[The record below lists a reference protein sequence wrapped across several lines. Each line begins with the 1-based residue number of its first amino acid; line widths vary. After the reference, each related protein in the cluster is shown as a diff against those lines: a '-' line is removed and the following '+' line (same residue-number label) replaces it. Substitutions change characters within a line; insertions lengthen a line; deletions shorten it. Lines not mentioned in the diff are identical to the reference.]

1 MSIKSCAKDS
11 KQKVSLAEE
20 QRVAKWFSMPLCS
33 SGYKGFLIL
42 TLKIKEGN
50 MSQNFENKK
59 VLVSEI
65 IEKAKNAKS
74 IVLAEYKGLTVE
86 QDHALRNECRANSID
101 YRVYKNRL
109 IKRAFTELGITMP
122 DEVLEGQTS
131 IAFGQDDVTAA
142 KILVGK
148 ETDTKLKVKSGYGLG
163 KVLSEAEVR
172 DLAKIPTKEVLLAQ
186 LVGMLSMPMRNLA
199 VTIAEIAK
207 TK

>member
-1 MSIKSCAKDS
+1 
-11 KQKVSLAEE
+11 
-20 QRVAKWFSMPLCS
+20 
-33 SGYKGFLIL
+33 
-42 TLKIKEGN
+42 

-59 VLVSEI
+59 LLVSEI
-65 IEKAKNAKS
+65 VEKAENAKS

-86 QDHALRNECRANSID
+86 QDHKLRTECRQNGVD

-109 IKRAFTELGITMP
+109 IKRAFEEIGIQMP
-122 DEVLEGQTS
+122 AEVLEGQTS
-131 IAFGQDDVTAA
+131 IAFGSDDVTAA

-148 ETDTKLKVKSGYGLG
+148 ETDTKLKVKSGFGLG
-163 KVLSEAEVR
+163 KVLSEQEVR

-199 VTIAEIAK
+199 VAISEIAK

>member
-1 MSIKSCAKDS
+1 
-11 KQKVSLAEE
+11 
-20 QRVAKWFSMPLCS
+20 
-33 SGYKGFLIL
+33 
-42 TLKIKEGN
+42 

-59 VLVSEI
+59 LLVSEI
-65 IEKAKNAKS
+65 VEKAKNAKS

-86 QDHALRNECRANSID
+86 QDHKLRTECRQNGVD

-109 IKRAFTELGITMP
+109 IKRAFEEIGIQMP
-122 DEVLEGQTS
+122 AEVLEGQTS
-131 IAFGQDDVTAA
+131 IAFGSDDVTAA

-148 ETDTKLKVKSGYGLG
+148 ETDTKLKVKSGFGLG
-163 KVLSEAEVR
+163 KVLSEQEVR

-199 VTIAEIAK
+199 VAISEIAK